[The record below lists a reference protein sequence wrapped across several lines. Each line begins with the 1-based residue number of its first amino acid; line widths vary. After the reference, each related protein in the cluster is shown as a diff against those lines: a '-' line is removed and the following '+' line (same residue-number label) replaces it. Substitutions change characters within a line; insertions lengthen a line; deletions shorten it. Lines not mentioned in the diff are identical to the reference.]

1 MLIKVVR
8 LQDLVPNNRGRMI
21 NYFADQAA
29 KHVEDVDREYSGRLK
44 ATMGRSQNDRALAA
58 ADIIRRESFRRGDR
72 AKQTRNTR
80 DLFQSMGV
88 PSGQPPLNQ
97 ESLSKVAAKDLLGR
111 MDQMNSGQRQQMGEA
126 IARAEG
132 PGIMTREGLSR
143 AQAQVAGALADTS
156 TRGDI
161 ARVGA
166 VSLGVGGITASGA
179 ALIDLMQF
187 LSQGQEVDQERNQV
201 LPS

>member
-8 LQDLVPNNRGRMI
+8 PQDLVSDNRGRMI
-21 NYFADQAA
+21 NYFADRAA
-29 KHVEDVDREYSGRLK
+29 MHGADADKAYAGRLK
-44 ATMGRSQNDRALAA
+44 GTMGRSQQDRALAA
-58 ADIIRRESFRRGDR
+58 ADIIRRESFRRGDS
-72 AKQTRNTR
+72 ADNTRN
-80 DLFQSMGV
+80 LFQSMGV
-88 PSGQPPLNQ
+88 PDGRPPLNE
-97 ESLSKVAAKDLLGR
+97 ESLSRVAAKDLIER
-111 MDQMNSGQRQQMGEA
+111 MGGMNSGQLQQMGET

-132 PGIMTREGLSR
+132 PGIMTGESL
-143 AQAQVAGALADTS
+143 AQAKAQIAGALADTG

-166 VSLGVGGITASGA
+166 VSTGVAGLTASGA

-187 LSQGQEVDQERNQV
+187 LTQGQEVDQERSQV

>member
-1 MLIKVVR
+1 
-8 LQDLVPNNRGRMI
+8 MI
-21 NYFADQAA
+21 NYFADKAA
-29 KHVEDVDREYSGRLK
+29 MHGGDADKEYSGRLK

-58 ADIIRRESFRRGDR
+58 ADIIRRESFRRGDN
-72 AKQTRNTR
+72 ANNTR
-80 DLFQSMGV
+80 DLFQSMGI
-88 PSGQPPLNQ
+88 PSGRPPLNQ

-111 MDQMNSGQRQQMGEA
+111 MDQMNSGQLQQMVET

-132 PGIMTREGLSR
+132 PGIMTREGVSR
-143 AQAQVAGALADTS
+143 AKAQIAGALADTG
-156 TRGDI
+156 TQGDI